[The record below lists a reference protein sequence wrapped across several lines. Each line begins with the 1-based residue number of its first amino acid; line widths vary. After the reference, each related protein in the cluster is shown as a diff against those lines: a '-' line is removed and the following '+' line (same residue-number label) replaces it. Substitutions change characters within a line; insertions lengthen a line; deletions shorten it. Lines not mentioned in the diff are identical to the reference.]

1 MTRAGRG
8 RRVAFYTLGCKV
20 NQYDTEAMAGLFR
33 RAGWEVVDYR
43 QPADVYVVNTCT
55 VTARSEAQS
64 RQAVRQARRRNP
76 GALVVVCG
84 CYPQVSGEEAL
95 RATGAD
101 VVLGTRGR
109 GEIVSLVERALR
121 GERRLV
127 EVGPYLPPREV
138 REAGEAGAAGH
149 RPGEGYEEIPVEAQG
164 RTRAVLKVQEGCDMG
179 CTYCIVP
186 LARGPARSRDPGAAL
201 REARR
206 LVAAG
211 FREIV
216 LTGIQLGAYGRDLG
230 MADGL
235 AWLVE
240 QLAATPGLW
249 RLRVSSLEP
258 VDVSDRFL
266 DVVAASPV
274 VCPHLH
280 LPLQSGSDRV
290 LEAMGRPYSAAQY
303 LALVERARE
312 KVAEL
317 ALSTDVLVGFPGE
330 TDEDFAATVR
340 VVERVGF
347 MRLHVFPY
355 SPRPGTAAA
364 RMPDRVPDRVK
375 EERARIL
382 REVGERLARSF
393 VLGLVGRVVEVLA
406 EREHGGWVSGLT
418 GNYVRVRFPGGA
430 DLEGCLV
437 EVRITGA
444 EADGA
449 RGELVRVVAV
459 GGPPGSGGDEADGP
473 PCPGGAGGAGG
484 RIG

>member
-1 MTRAGRG
+1 
-8 RRVAFYTLGCKV
+8 
-20 NQYDTEAMAGLFR
+20 MAGLFR

-76 GALVVVCG
+76 GALVVLCG
-84 CYPQVSGEEAL
+84 CYPQVSGEEAVT
-95 RATGAD
+95 ATGAD

-121 GERRLV
+121 GEKGLV
-127 EVGPYLPPREV
+127 HAGLQRPGQGV
-138 REAGEAGAAGH
+138 REAGETGSPGH
-149 RPGEGYEEIPVEAQG
+149 EQRDRYEEIPVEAQG
-164 RTRAVLKVQEGCDMG
+164 RTRALLKVQEGCDVG
-179 CTYCIVP
+179 CTYCVVP

-201 REARR
+201 QEARR
-206 LVAAG
+206 LVTAG

-240 QLAATPGLW
+240 EMAAIPGLW

-258 VDVSDRFL
+258 VDVTDRFL
-266 DVVAASPV
+266 DVVAGSPV
-274 VCPHLH
+274 VCSHLH
-280 LPLQSGSDRV
+280 LPLQSGSDR
-290 LEAMGRPYSAAQY
+290 LLRAMGRPYSAAWY

-317 ALSTDVLVGFPGE
+317 ALSTDVMVGFPGE
-330 TDEDFAATVR
+330 TEEDFAATVR
-340 VVERVGF
+340 TVQRAGF

-355 SPRPGTAAA
+355 SPRPGTVAA

-382 REVGERLARSF
+382 REIGEHLARSF
-393 VLGLVGRVVEVLA
+393 VLGLVGRVTEVLA
-406 EREHGGWVSGLT
+406 EREYGGWVSGLT
-418 GNYVRVRFPGGA
+418 RNYVRVRFPGGA

-437 EVRITGA
+437 EVRIKGT

-459 GGPPGSGGDEADGP
+459 GGPSGSGEAVAGSP
-473 PCPGGAGGAGG
+473 PRCPVVLEAGEGE
-484 RIG
+484 